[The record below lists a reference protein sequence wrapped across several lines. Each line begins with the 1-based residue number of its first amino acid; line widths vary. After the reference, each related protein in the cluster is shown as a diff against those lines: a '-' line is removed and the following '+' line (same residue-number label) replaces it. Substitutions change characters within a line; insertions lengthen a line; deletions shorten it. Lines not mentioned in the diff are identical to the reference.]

1 MSSDV
6 FNKDPHLFWQEIV
19 PAGTYETCPENGHRI
34 FFPAS
39 LPDGSQLALPIREL
53 PDGKSALASLIVNQ
67 ASFEVADH
75 LAHAL
80 AGLARPFAPEI
91 VVGLPTLGLTLAA
104 PTARI
109 LDHARFVP
117 LSTSRK
123 FWYKDELS
131 VPLRSITSP
140 DQIKRLYLDPRM
152 LPLLKGKRVL
162 LVDDVLSSGTS
173 ILAGIKL
180 LKLCGIEPVAIGAA
194 MLQTM
199 RWKDALEQEEPGL
212 SGRVIGVFNT
222 PRLARHPG
230 GGWQPESV
238 SESH

>member
-1 MSSDV
+1 MIGNI
-6 FNKDPHLFWQEIV
+6 FEKEPHVFWQETA
-19 PAGTYETCPENGHRI
+19 PAGTYGTAPPEGHRI

-39 LPDGSQLALPIREL
+39 LPDGGQLALPIREL
-53 PDGKSALASLIVNQ
+53 ADGQSALASLIVNQ
-67 ASFEVADH
+67 ASFEVVDR
-75 LAHAL
+75 LATAL
-80 AGLARPFAPEI
+80 AGLASPFSPDV

-104 PTARI
+104 PAARN
-109 LDHARFVP
+109 LGHSRFVP

-123 FWYKDELS
+123 FWYREDLS

-140 DQIKRLYLDPRM
+140 DQTKRLYLDPRM

-173 ILAGIKL
+173 ILAGLRL

-199 RWKDALEQEEPGL
+199 RWKEALEQEESGL
-212 SGRVIGVFNT
+212 SERVIGVFRT
-222 PRLARHPG
+222 PKLTRHPG
-230 GGWQPESV
+230 GGWQPETLDKSA
-238 SESH
+238 